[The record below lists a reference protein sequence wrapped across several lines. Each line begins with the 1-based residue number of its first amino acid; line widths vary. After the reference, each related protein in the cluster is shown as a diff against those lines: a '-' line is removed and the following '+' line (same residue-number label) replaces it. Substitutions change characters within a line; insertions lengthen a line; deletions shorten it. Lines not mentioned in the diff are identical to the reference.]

1 VRREKENQKMGTN
14 QGKRERATM
23 VPSFLEEE
31 ERQRRRRR
39 KAKKKKKRA
48 SHVGHV
54 RGS

>member
-1 VRREKENQKMGTN
+1 VGE
-14 QGKRERATM
+14 KRERK
-23 VPSFLEEE
+23 PKDGHWPGQERRSNNGYKFLG
-31 ERQRRRRR
+31 RRR